1 MRWRVQVK
9 GMRFTVTLQ
18 LAFTESICERRVLSR
33 AARHASDQ
41 KVDVAAEV
49 MSAQIGYSCSYNADD
64 FEECSIYRVRGGGKE
79 GDCRRRRRRRRASL
93 WPSLSDCSSNFRTKC
108 RFICLFVT
116 QSRKVG
122 LSPLFNSFVT
132 FCHLLSLLSKN
143 E

>member
-79 GDCRRRRRRRRASL
+79 GDCRRRRASL
-93 WPSLSDCSSNFRTKC
+93 WPLAIVVGLQLQFQNQMSVHLSFRHT
-108 RFICLFVT
+108 VT
-116 QSRKVG
+116 QSW
-122 LSPLFNSFVT
+122 PFALFNSFVT
-132 FCHLLSLLSKN
+132 FCHLL
-143 E
+143 